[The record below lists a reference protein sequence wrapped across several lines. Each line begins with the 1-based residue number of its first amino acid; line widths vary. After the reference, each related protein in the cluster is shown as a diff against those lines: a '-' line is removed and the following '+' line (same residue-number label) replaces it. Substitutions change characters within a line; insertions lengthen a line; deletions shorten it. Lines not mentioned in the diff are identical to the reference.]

1 MTVESALSL
10 TSNDKYTAWTFM
22 FSVLLIIFGSL
33 LVVSICCFCRQKYLY
48 YTYASERKQIK
59 RQLEIIKDT
68 EYANF
73 LLLESEK
80 LKSKYSNSESE
91 QPAYKTNLVEVRSDS
106 D

>member
-1 MTVESALSL
+1 
-10 TSNDKYTAWTFM
+10 M
-22 FSVLLIIFGSL
+22 FSVLLIIFGCL
-33 LVVSICCFCRQKYLY
+33 LVISICCFCREKYRY

-80 LKSKYSNSESE
+80 LKSKYSGSEADNSGYTHQDMNVSNEDES
-91 QPAYKTNLVEVRSDS
+91 D
-106 D
+106 